1 MENAGYIALSR
12 QLTLRRELDIAANNL
27 ANVDTSGFKV
37 EELLVNTEDAPRARN
52 LGIDGPG
59 RFVLDTG
66 VGRDFGQGVIS
77 ETGNTYDFAIEGR
90 GFFAV
95 GGPEGERYT
104 RDGRFSPDANGRLV
118 TADGLPV
125 LGEGGAEIILDMTK
139 GPPTVSVDGI
149 ITQGSERVGR
159 LQAVEFTALG
169 VLSKDGD
176 GYYRNTSNDTPSPST
191 DGKVRQGMVEG
202 SNVKPIVQITNL
214 IEITRAYETMAKMI
228 ESSNDLNRRTVE
240 RLGRVS

>member
-12 QLTLRRELDIAANNL
+12 QMTLRRELDIAANNL
-27 ANVDTSGFKV
+27 ANVDTAGFKV
-37 EELLVNTEDAPRARN
+37 EELLVATENGERARN

-66 VGRDFGQGVIS
+66 LGRDFGQGAVS
-77 ETGNTYDFAIEGR
+77 DTGNTFDFAIEGG
-90 GFFAV
+90 GFFAI

-139 GPPTVSVDGI
+139 PPPSVSADGI
-149 ITQGSERVGR
+149 ITQGAERVGR
-159 LQAVEFTALG
+159 LQAVEFSARG

-176 GYYRNTSNDTPSPST
+176 GYYRNTSNETPAPST
-191 DGKVRQGMVEG
+191 TSKVRQGMVEG
-202 SNVKPIVQITNL
+202 SNVQPIRQITDL

>member
-12 QLTLRRELDIAANNL
+12 QMTLRRELDIAANNL
-27 ANVDTSGFKV
+27 ANVDTAGFKV
-37 EELLVNTEDAPRARN
+37 EELLIATEDGRKARN

-66 VGRDFGQGVIS
+66 VGRDFGQGGLS
-77 ETGNTYDFAIEGR
+77 QTGATFDFAIDGQ

-104 RDGRFSPDANGRLV
+104 RDGRFATDPTGRLV
-118 TADGLPV
+118 TAQGLPV
-125 LGEGGAEIILDMTK
+125 LGEGGSEIILDPAK
-139 GPPTVSVDGI
+139 GPPSVSADGI
-149 ITQGSERVGR
+149 ISQEGERVGR
-159 LQAVEFTALG
+159 LQAVQFSALS

-176 GYYRNTSNDTPSPST
+176 GFYVNTSNETPSPAT
-191 DGKVRQGMVEG
+191 EARIRQGMVES
-202 SNVKPIVQITNL
+202 SNVQPIVQITNL
-214 IEITRAYETMAKMI
+214 IEISRAYEQMAKMI
-228 ESSNDLNRRTVE
+228 ESSNDLTRRTVE